1 KRASRQSSVNASETR
16 AARPDAR
23 HEPPALRPRPM
34 PLVTRKPEPEGSIGG
49 LEMTTFSKLAAAALA
64 FIALAGAGPA
74 AANAWGLPSTAY
86 FIVDLNYCTPGGLTG
101 PRPAPVGDVA
111 VVYNEVLI

>member
-1 KRASRQSSVNASETR
+1 
-16 AARPDAR
+16 
-23 HEPPALRPRPM
+23 
-34 PLVTRKPEPEGSIGG
+34 
-49 LEMTTFSKLAAAALA
+49 MTTFSKLAAAALA

-111 VVYNEVLI
+111 VVYNEVLIGAYGGNCDAFYAREVRPRLFLSPEES